1 MDAQART
8 LLTPSQGPTLLGQ
21 LAPFELAFGP
31 WQLHSLRIRTAQGW
45 QTLDQAQLLEQ
56 APNRLRLAMS
66 ATALPGLA
74 IPLELSCPQGQLHL
88 DLQAPANQVEWV
100 ACDLRAAPNEHF
112 VGFGEN
118 FGSLDQRGNQVDLY
132 VENGAIA
139 NSCYKPVP
147 FYVSSAGYGL
157 RLATDLRA
165 QVRAATPDDPQ
176 VVSVRAEGNQLR
188 LEVYLGQPLEV
199 IEQYTGRI
207 GRPALPPGWVF
218 GPWKSRDWTVEN
230 QETVLEDIRLGRQ
243 LQLAGSVKL
252 IDALWEPDE
261 HTFTFSPKRY
271 PDPQAMIGELR
282 REGYRLV
289 LWISPWVVYND
300 PPSEIYQ
307 YCDQQGFLIRNPQ
320 GQTYIHRLGNSPT
333 FMGSCLDFTN
343 PAAVA
348 WWQEKIRQTVRLGV
362 DGFKTDFGEQ
372 VPPDAV
378 FWDGRTG
385 REMHNIFP
393 RIYNQLTYQ
402 AMQQETDG
410 VLLARSAWE
419 GSQGISAIWAGDQTS
434 DMTPWSG
441 LPSVIRAVQS
451 AGVSGFPYWASDIGG
466 YFGVPTDEVFIRWS
480 QFAAFCPIMQIH
492 GMGNR
497 EPWNFSPQTLNIY
510 REYARLHTD
519 LFPYLYT
526 YAQQAAQRGLP
537 MVRAMA
543 LEFGHDPQIWNDL
556 VDHQYFLGHELLVAP
571 AYSGTRDGRHLYLP
585 EGNWRS
591 FWDGTAYTGGRWL
604 AMDAPLET
612 IPVMVRAGSLIPML
626 GHPASTLAPA
636 PEAVG
641 YQDMP
646 GADLLLRIYPGAP
659 GRFELHD
666 GSRFE
671 WNQET
676 QTLQVWSAVE
686 RRLEVRRMDQPQQDT
701 RPSLH
706 LLAGQSGQLR
716 LG

>member
-1 MDAQART
+1 MNTPLT
-8 LLTPSQGPTLLGQ
+8 LLSPPQGPSLVGQ
-21 LAPFELAFGP
+21 LAPFQLGFGP
-31 WQLHSLRIRTAQGW
+31 WTLHELRIRTAQGW
-45 QTLDQAQLLEQ
+45 QTLDQARLLEQ
-56 APNRLRLAMS
+56 NPTQLR
-66 ATALPGLA
+66 
-74 IPLELSCPQGQLHL
+74 LELSAGGLVVPLEVRWQQGQLHL
-88 DLQAPANQVEWV
+88 SLQAPASQVDWV
-100 ACDLRAAPNEHF
+100 ACDLAANPTEHF
-112 VGFGEN
+112 MGFGEN

-139 NSCYKPVP
+139 NSCYKPIP

-165 QVRAATPDDPQ
+165 QVRAATPDHPQ
-176 VVSVRAEGNQLR
+176 VVSLRAEGNELR
-188 LEVYLGQPLEV
+188 LEVYLGQPLQV
-199 IEQYTGRI
+199 IEQYTGRV
-207 GRPALPPGWVF
+207 GRPALPPAWVF

-230 QETVLEDIRLGRQ
+230 QATVLEDVRLGRQ
-243 LQLAGSVKL
+243 LELAGSVKL
-252 IDALWEPDE
+252 IDALWEPAE
-261 HTFTFSPKRY
+261 HTFTFSPQRY

-289 LWISPWVVYND
+289 LWLSPWVVYND

-307 YCDQQGFLIRNPQ
+307 FCDQQGFLIRNPQ

-348 WWQEKIRQTVRLGV
+348 WWQERVRQTVRLGV

-385 REMHNIFP
+385 RELHNIFP
-393 RIYNQLTYQ
+393 RIYNQITYQ

-441 LPSVIRAVQS
+441 LPSVIRAAQS
-451 AGVSGFPYWASDIGG
+451 AAISGFPYWASDIGG

-480 QFAAFCPIMQIH
+480 QFAAFSPIMQIH

-497 EPWNFSPQTLNIY
+497 EPWNFAPQTLEIY
-510 REYARLHTD
+510 RRYARLHTD
-519 LFPYLYT
+519 LFPYIYT
-526 YAQQAAQRGLP
+526 YAQQAAQLGRP

-543 LEFGHDPQIWNDL
+543 LEFGHDPQVWNDL
-556 VDHQYFLGHELLVAP
+556 VEHQYFLGHELLVAP
-571 AYSGTRDGRHLYLP
+571 AYSGTRDGRHVYLP
-585 EGNWRS
+585 QGNWCS
-591 FWDGTAYTGGRWL
+591 FWDGTPYAGGRWL
-604 AMDAPLET
+604 AVEAPLES
-612 IPVMVRAGSLIPML
+612 IPVMVRAGSLVPML
-626 GHPASTLAPA
+626 LHPAATLDPA
-636 PEAVG
+636 PEAVE
-641 YQDMP
+641 YRQQASP
-646 GADLLLRIYPGAP
+646 DLLLRVYPGAS
-659 GRFELHD
+659 GQFELYD
-666 GSRFE
+666 GSRFS
-671 WNQET
+671 WDQDT
-676 QTLQVWSAVE
+676 RTLHIWSAVE
-686 RRLEVRRMDQPQQDT
+686 RRLEAWCLDRPQSDAL
-701 RPSLH
+701 PYLN
-706 LLAGQSGQLR
+706 LGAGQSGQLR